1 MIAAFRQTRTHMEQL
16 LPDLERV
23 YTIERDWFNASFD
36 PKAVATAELSAWI
49 ARRRPELSNEQ
60 YVGGLIA
67 ERDGLRYAVPP
78 SMMAGPGLLE
88 ARAALILDSG
98 QPDWAVIGAT
108 LRESYDDAPREQV
121 AVLFGESLADAL
133 FEAEPGEWM
142 GPYRSDFGLHL
153 IRLRRRTDARLPPY
167 DEIAE
172 RVAQE
177 FGARRRREANERE
190 YRKMRAKYD
199 VVIERPEDSATTPGT
214 AP

>member
-1 MIAAFRQTRTHMEQL
+1 MLRPGRLFGLLLVAGVVYGVFFHTPTGERSRNSFDPAKLARLEREVWQANAAKESWGLFTKVVSQLREQNGYTWFRAVDAGFHRARVIAAFRQTRTHMEQL

-67 ERDGLRYAVPP
+67 ERDGLRYSVPP

-108 LRESYDDAPREQV
+108 LRESYDVRHQTVNQIA
-121 AVLFGESLADAL
+121 ALAS
-133 FEAEPGEWM
+133 
-142 GPYRSDFGLHL
+142 R
-153 IRLRRRTDARLPPY
+153 
-167 DEIAE
+167 
-172 RVAQE
+172 
-177 FGARRRREANERE
+177 
-190 YRKMRAKYD
+190 
-199 VVIERPEDSATTPGT
+199 
-214 AP
+214 